1 VRAAHR
7 RHRRDALHCC
17 PACAASLGGR
27 RPPREARRPSWAWTL
42 LLALVAALV
51 PLAALEDGGERGV
64 AIAAETPAPR
74 PTVPEASPAPAAP
87 ARPTPAPRPAPPK
100 APVVRYRDSLALGT
114 PNGGSLVNGVRLP
127 VSGPGFYTYD
137 PATQRPPGGAE
148 REWGTSALVRQVIAL
163 GRWWAATHPKQPRLG
178 IGDLSRPHGG
188 TFTGPVV
195 GHASHQNGLDVD
207 IRLVRRD
214 GAEAA
219 ADPST
224 YDPVLNQLIV
234 DHLVASGAQLVLV
247 GPNTSLHGPSGVV
260 MPWPAHDDH
269 IHLRIPDPDGTG
281 N

>member
-1 VRAAHR
+1 VRAAR
-7 RHRRDALHCC
+7 RHRHDAQDCC
-17 PACAASLGGR
+17 PACAASLGAR
-27 RPPREARRPSWAWTL
+27 RRRRVRPPWAWAL

-51 PLAALEDGGERGV
+51 PLAALEGGDERAV

-74 PTVPEASPAPAAP
+74 PPVPEKSPEPAPK
-87 ARPTPAPRPAPPK
+87 PAPPK
-100 APVVRYRDSLALGT
+100 APVVRYRDSVALGT
-114 PNGGSLVNGVRLP
+114 PNGGSLVDGVRLP

-137 PATQRPPGGAE
+137 PATQRPPGGAD
-148 REWGTSALVRQVIAL
+148 REWGTSTLVRQVIAL

-188 TFTGPVV
+188 SFTGPVV
-195 GHASHQNGLDVD
+195 GHASHQNGLDAD

-224 YDPVLNQLIV
+224 YDPVLNQQIV

-247 GPNTSLHGPSGVV
+247 GPHTGLHGPSGVV

>member
-1 VRAAHR
+1 VRAAH

-17 PACAASLGGR
+17 PACEASLGARRRRRGV
-27 RPPREARRPSWAWTL
+27 RPPWAWAL

-51 PLAALEDGGERGV
+51 PLAALEGGDDRAV

-74 PTVPEASPAPAAP
+74 PPVPEKSPEPAPK
-87 ARPTPAPRPAPPK
+87 PAPPK
-100 APVVRYRDSLALGT
+100 APVVRYRDSVALGT
-114 PNGGSLVNGVRLP
+114 PNGGSLVDGVRLP

-137 PATQRPPGGAE
+137 PATQRPPGGAD
-148 REWGTSALVRQVIAL
+148 REWGTATLVRQVIAL
-163 GRWWAATHPKQPRLG
+163 GKWWAATHPKQPRLG

-188 TFTGPVV
+188 PFTGPGV

-224 YDPVLNQLIV
+224 YDPVLNQQIV

-247 GPNTSLHGPSGVV
+247 GPHTGLHGPSGVV